1 MEGGEYGH
9 MNHPFDAELGLTFG
23 DLKLIID
30 GALNGKLEFT
40 REKTDG
46 QALAI
51 SYRKDRGIIAAR
63 NKGHLKDRGLTH
75 LTSKVFQIS
84 SLIEVD

>member
-1 MEGGEYGH
+1 MEGGAYGH
-9 MNHPFDAELGLTFG
+9 MNHPFDVDLGLTFG

-51 SYRKDRGIIAAR
+51 S
-63 NKGHLKDRGLTH
+63 
-75 LTSKVFQIS
+75 
-84 SLIEVD
+84 